1 MISRLTISR
10 LPLRISGTT
19 SAQYFVQATTR
30 PNSPTLAR
38 MTVALGCRQAIR
50 RGWYERGSCDSDMRP
65 IVGSIRRECEIL
77 RLAHYNR
84 SVYSAELLDHFQNP
98 RNAGE
103 IKDPDSVAQLENPAC
118 GDILELS
125 LRLEKH
131 RLEKHKLEKP
141 KPEAKRIADIR
152 FRAKG
157 CVPAMACGSAI
168 TELVKGRS
176 VEEARQL
183 SREELVQKV
192 GGLPQAS
199 THASHLAM
207 DTLAA
212 LLRNL

>member
-1 MISRLTISR
+1 MLI
-10 LPLRISGTT
+10 
-19 SAQYFVQATTR
+19 VR
-30 PNSPTLAR
+30 P
-38 MTVALGCRQAIR
+38 
-50 RGWYERGSCDSDMRP
+50 
-65 IVGSIRRECEIL
+65 
-77 RLAHYNR
+77 AHYNR
-84 SVYSAELLDHFQNP
+84 PVYSAELLDHFQNP

-103 IKDPDSVAQLENPAC
+103 IEAPDSVAQLENPAC

-125 LRLEKH
+125 LRLEDL
-131 RLEKHKLEKP
+131 RLEKP

-168 TELVKGRS
+168 TELLKGRS

-199 THASHLAM
+199 AHASHLAM

-212 LLRNL
+212 LLRGL